1 MQRTCAACILERA
14 KGIEPSY
21 PAWKA
26 GVLPLNYARVLGYV
40 ITCGGRCQRFLSQ
53 QHYRHPVICGIKV
66 VVAAQLVA
74 EGERT
79 AGRLVENRKPL
90 AGDIVPY
97 LPARLLPLQIRAHL
111 QPYLPP
117 FPVEP

>member
-1 MQRTCAACILERA
+1 MLS
-14 KGIEPSY
+14 P
-21 PAWKA
+21 
-26 GVLPLNYARVLGYV
+26 V
-40 ITCGGRCQRFLSQ
+40 GGDVNGFLSQ

-79 AGRLVENRKPL
+79 AGRLVENRKSL
-90 AGDIVPY
+90 AGDIAPY

-111 QPYLPP
+111 QPYFAPP